1 MNHTWALLS
10 FLNQSASPCNL
21 ICIVEIFWHLI
32 IHEYKYRWQES
43 QNELVWS
50 EQASPLKKTK
60 YSDDKLTVKI

>member
-1 MNHTWALLS
+1 M
-10 FLNQSASPCNL
+10 
-21 ICIVEIFWHLI
+21 FWHLI